1 MNKRTSSEGEE
12 SKRRCLGRHD
22 MPQNL
27 YDIVEIKAEMENE
40 VLTVIRWR
48 TKGRMSSTFIV
59 DGIVY

>member
-1 MNKRTSSEGEE
+1 
-12 SKRRCLGRHD
+12 